1 MLSVFVKTIANPQIL
16 PPPQNYWL
24 NTSGNQIIRHFIE
37 TMGSQSQLT
46 KTDLELLLNGSS
58 VQRTIRQELTYKDLY
73 SSPENL
79 WSALFMTGYLT
90 QKGLPDGDRY
100 DLVIPNQ
107 EIRNIITTQLL
118 TLFTETIKNDGK
130 DLEAFCSALFHGNA
144 PEVEHRFT
152 AYMQKTIS
160 IRDTFVQKPTKEN
173 FYHGILLGILGY
185 KSGWTV
191 RSNKESGNGFSDIF
205 IQIDDSDLGIIIEVK
220 YSENDDLK
228 SECKKALQQIS
239 QKNYTEGLYQ
249 NGIHHILKY
258 GIVCQRK
265 RCCVLLEKESRFIIK
280 GQSRLKGAL
289 KSSLISNILLRKT
302 PPKHSQS

>member
-1 MLSVFVKTIANPQIL
+1 
-16 PPPQNYWL
+16 
-24 NTSGNQIIRHFIE
+24 
-37 TMGSQSQLT
+37 MGSQSQLT

-118 TLFTETIKNDGK
+118 SLFTETIKNDGK

-265 RCCVLLEKESRFIIK
+265 RCCVLLEKE
-280 GQSRLKGAL
+280 
-289 KSSLISNILLRKT
+289 
-302 PPKHSQS
+302 